1 MTYVALG
8 RVTDMN
14 NLLIYYQHFTVDRLL
29 KIQLD
34 SDMIAHDLRTDQLM
48 LDTESL
54 LEAEEAEEAAQDQL
68 ISD

>member
-1 MTYVALG
+1 MLHY
-8 RVTDMN
+8 
-14 NLLIYYQHFTVDRLL
+14 LIYYQHFTVDRLL

>member
-1 MTYVALG
+1 
-8 RVTDMN
+8 
-14 NLLIYYQHFTVDRLL
+14 
-29 KIQLD
+29 
-34 SDMIAHDLRTDQLM
+34 MIAHDLRTDQLM